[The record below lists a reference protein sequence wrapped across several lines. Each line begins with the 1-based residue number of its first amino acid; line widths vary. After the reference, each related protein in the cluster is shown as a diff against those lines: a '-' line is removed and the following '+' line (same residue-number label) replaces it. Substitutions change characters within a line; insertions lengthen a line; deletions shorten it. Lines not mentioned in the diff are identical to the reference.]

1 MYIDRQYQT
10 STDCLSITDI
20 KNSPLFNMY
29 PRSRCS
35 TRLLTS
41 MSIFKNEVLII
52 SLPQTNKE
60 VLLTILPLSLSGEI
74 RRAYSRYNLNMYA
87 CRSSLRHA
95 TRQLML

>member
-41 MSIFKNEVLII
+41 MSIFKNEVLIV
-52 SLPQTNKE
+52 SFAHFDQ
-60 VLLTILPLSLSGEI
+60 
-74 RRAYSRYNLNMYA
+74 RY
-87 CRSSLRHA
+87 RSPFYHYPYQVRSDVRIQD
-95 TRQLML
+95 TT